1 MAADK
6 FTKKAAP
13 ESPAEASPPAD
24 AWKDS
29 LVVKEHSPAKQS
41 SDVSYRQLE
50 GQVAMCE
57 EQIASQTDRKAALE
71 AEMAK
76 VKSAVEA

>member
-6 FTKKAAP
+6 FTKKAMA
-13 ESPAEASPPAD
+13 ESPSPAAD
-24 AWKDS
+24 AWKDAQ
-29 LVVKEHSPAKQS
+29 VDKEHTPAKQTN
-41 SDVSYRQLE
+41 VVTYRQLE
-50 GQVAMCE
+50 NQVAN
-57 EQIASQTDRKAALE
+57 IDSQVSELGTRKSALV

>member
-6 FTKKAAP
+6 FTKKAMA
-13 ESPAEASPPAD
+13 ESPSPAAD
-24 AWKDS
+24 AWKDAQ
-29 LVVKEHSPAKQS
+29 VDKEHTPAKQTNI
-41 SDVSYRQLE
+41 VTYRQLE
-50 GQVAMCE
+50 QQVAS
-57 EQIASQTDRKAALE
+57 IDSQVSDLGTRKSALV

>member
-6 FTKKAAP
+6 FTKKAMA
-13 ESPAEASPPAD
+13 ESPSPAAD
-24 AWKDS
+24 AWKDAQ
-29 LVVKEHSPAKQS
+29 VDKEHSPAKQTN
-41 SDVSYRQLE
+41 VVTFRQLE
-50 GQVAMCE
+50 NQVTNIDS
-57 EQIASQTDRKAALE
+57 QISELGTRKSALV

>member
-6 FTKKAAP
+6 FTKKAMA
-13 ESPAEASPPAD
+13 ESPSPAAD
-24 AWKDS
+24 AWKDAQ
-29 LVVKEHSPAKQS
+29 VDKEHTPAKQTN
-41 SDVSYRQLE
+41 VVTYRQLE
-50 GQVAMCE
+50 QQVAN
-57 EQIASQTDRKAALE
+57 IDSQVSELGTRKSALV

>member
-6 FTKKAAP
+6 FTKKAIA
-13 ESPAEASPPAD
+13 ESPSPAAD
-24 AWKDS
+24 AWKDAQ
-29 LVVKEHSPAKQS
+29 VDKEHSPAKQTN
-41 SDVSYRQLE
+41 VVTYRQLE
-50 GQVAMCE
+50 NQVAN
-57 EQIASQTDRKAALE
+57 IDSQVSDLGTRKSALV

>member
-6 FTKKAAP
+6 FTKKAMA
-13 ESPAEASPPAD
+13 ESPSPAAD
-24 AWKDS
+24 AWKDAQ
-29 LVVKEHSPAKQS
+29 VDKEHSPAKQTN
-41 SDVSYRQLE
+41 VVTYRQLE
-50 GQVAMCE
+50 NQVANIDTQVSE
-57 EQIASQTDRKAALE
+57 LGTRKSALV

>member
-6 FTKKAAP
+6 FTKKAMA
-13 ESPAEASPPAD
+13 ESPSPAAD
-24 AWKDS
+24 AWKDAQ
-29 LVVKEHSPAKQS
+29 VDKEHTPAKQTN
-41 SDVSYRQLE
+41 VVTYRQLE
-50 GQVAMCE
+50 NQVANIDTQVSE
-57 EQIASQTDRKAALE
+57 LGTRKSALV